1 MIFWLTEYLKQE
13 FIIIIYPLF
22 KLWIPET
29 RTTDHFMRRN
39 GNPWPGTQKIMHI
52 VSQIQPHC
60 KAPTTENTTKS
71 KFYNR
76 PPNIYCDPP
85 PSQVPGEIVYNV
97 HYFMF
102 FKMHF
107 LGQQDPNVAGLSRT
121 RDFVVI
127 QRAAAMNTRVWTLKL
142 HVLRGWLA
150 GCLGHHHHH
159 RELITFAEHSSF
171 LRTTEKL
178 VSIPAIWRFDF
189 NLK

>member
-1 MIFWLTEYLKQE
+1 
-13 FIIIIYPLF
+13 
-22 KLWIPET
+22 
-29 RTTDHFMRRN
+29 
-39 GNPWPGTQKIMHI
+39 MHI

-76 PPNIYCDPP
+76 PPNIYCDPPP

-121 RDFVVI
+121 RIHEFEYTSL
-127 QRAAAMNTRVWTLKL
+127 NTEVACVT
-142 HVLRGWLA
+142 WLA
-150 GCLGHHHHH
+150 GWLSG
-159 RELITFAEHSSF
+159 TSSSSSSRADNF
-171 LRTTEKL
+171 CGALQLLE
-178 VSIPAIWRFDF
+178 D
-189 NLK
+189 N